1 MKANLTRDEALE
13 LLLKYN
19 KDTFHIKH
27 SLTVEQIMKDFARE
41 FNEDVEF
48 WGIVGLLHDLDYE
61 MYPDEHCVKVIDI
74 LNEFNG
80 SDELIHGIISHGYNL
95 VNSIYPEHIM
105 EKVLYSVDELSGL
118 IGAYAVIRPS
128 KSVKDIKLK
137 SLKKKFKD
145 KGFAKGCSRDT
156 ILAGADMLE
165 FSIDE
170 LLDKTLIAMKNTED
184 DLRLEFEKI
193 NLN

>member
-27 SLTVEQIMKDFARE
+27 SLTVEQIMKYFARE

-105 EKVLYSVDELSGL
+105 EKILYSVDELSGL

-156 ILAGADMLE
+156 ILAGADMLG

-184 DLRLEFEKI
+184 DLILEFERL

>member
-27 SLTVEQIMKDFARE
+27 SLTVEQIMKYFAKE

-61 MYPDEHCVKVIDI
+61 MYPEEHCVKVIDI

-184 DLRLEFEKI
+184 DLRLEFEKL

>member
-41 FNEDVEF
+41 FNEDIEF

-184 DLRLEFEKI
+184 DLRLEFEKL